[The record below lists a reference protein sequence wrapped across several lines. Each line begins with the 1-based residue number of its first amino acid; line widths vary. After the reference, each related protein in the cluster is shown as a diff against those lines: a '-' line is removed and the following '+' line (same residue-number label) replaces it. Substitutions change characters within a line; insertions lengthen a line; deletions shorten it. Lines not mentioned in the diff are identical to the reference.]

1 MKRDPH
7 GPKIDI
13 YAELVNLL
21 GERLTLLTDITV
33 PVHLKSERQMALI
46 EVLNPA
52 IVEKTLEKAFKDDPA
67 AIKRVFKGKVIWEI
81 QQEDTLAEGEEL
93 MIEGAGFVSTQ
104 DAGKKKKAG
113 DEEKPVLPN
122 MAVTVFNGHLVVST
136 HMSFVEQLITRAA
149 DPKNLAA
156 MDDFKR
162 VHAALTKRG
171 MNAADTSIRYFSRT
185 DETFR
190 HTYEMIKIG
199 KLPESE
205 SVFAKILNAMLA
217 EDEDMVRKPEIDGS
231 KLPDFELVKKY
242 LGPGGTFVQSEDE
255 GWYLVGT
262 LLKKEVLL
270 VGKKEPAP
278 ASADAEVTLQE

>member
-1 MKRDPH
+1 
-7 GPKIDI
+7 
-13 YAELVNLL
+13 
-21 GERLTLLTDITV
+21 
-33 PVHLKSERQMALI
+33 
-46 EVLNPA
+46 
-52 IVEKTLEKAFKDDPA
+52 
-67 AIKRVFKGKVIWEI
+67 
-81 QQEDTLAEGEEL
+81 
-93 MIEGAGFVSTQ
+93 
-104 DAGKKKKAG
+104 
-113 DEEKPVLPN
+113 
-122 MAVTVFNGHLVVST
+122 
-136 HMSFVEQLITRAA
+136 
-149 DPKNLAA
+149 
-156 MDDFKR
+156 
-162 VHAALTKRG
+162 
-171 MNAADTSIRYFSRT
+171 
-185 DETFR
+185 
-190 HTYEMIKIG
+190 MIKIG